1 MGGLGAFL
9 IVVAGMAVVMGFFAW
24 LAVHVRRR
32 GTAGAGIT
40 AALASYDEAF
50 RTTAHQ
56 AHYEIQAQAD
66 RKSPLLS
73 PDDHWGR
80 GEGGA
85 GRPGS
90 GGRGPGRARPRRA
103 RRGIVGRVARL
114 LIAVRLLVVGR
125 AIGR

>member
-1 MGGLGAFL
+1 MSGLGTFL
-9 IVVAGMAVVMGFFAW
+9 IVVAGMASVMGGFAW

-66 RKSPLLS
+66 RKAPLLS
-73 PDDHWGR
+73 PDDHWSRGGR
-80 GEGGA
+80 DGQRPGA
-85 GRPGS
+85 GS
-90 GGRGPGRARPRRA
+90 RGPVPSAPRRS
-103 RRGIVGRVARL
+103 RRGLARWVARL
-114 LIAVRLLVVGR
+114 GR
-125 AIGR
+125 AGR